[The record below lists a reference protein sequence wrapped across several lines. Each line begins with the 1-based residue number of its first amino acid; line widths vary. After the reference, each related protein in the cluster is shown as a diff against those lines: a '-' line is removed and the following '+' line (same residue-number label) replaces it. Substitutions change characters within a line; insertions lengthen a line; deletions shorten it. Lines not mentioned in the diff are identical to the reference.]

1 MAESK
6 NNTTQYATFKRLNKY
21 NENNENNEKGDL
33 YLMKLVVDT
42 SSSMDSYGTNQ
53 YYSVKEF
60 LDHKKKEN
68 SDYKT
73 LFSFTTFSSL
83 SKNHNDWCEFD
94 DINYS
99 VDDLKKILNP
109 NGSTR
114 LIDTA
119 YEELLDMEEMINE
132 NKEKYNSVIGMF
144 ALQTDGY
151 DNQSILYN
159 NEDLKRKIKELE
171 EKGVISI
178 FLASNQDAIK
188 TGDSYGFSK
197 ENSLKLSS
205 TNSAE
210 AYRSLSQAASE
221 YMEYNTNSEEN
232 EKNTFNPFTDKDRT
246 NCL

>member
-1 MAESK
+1 
-6 NNTTQYATFKRLNKY
+6 
-21 NENNENNEKGDL
+21 
-33 YLMKLVVDT
+33 
-42 SSSMDSYGTNQ
+42 
-53 YYSVKEF
+53 
-60 LDHKKKEN
+60 
-68 SDYKT
+68 
-73 LFSFTTFSSL
+73 
-83 SKNHNDWCEFD
+83 
-94 DINYS
+94 
-99 VDDLKKILNP
+99 
-109 NGSTR
+109 
-114 LIDTA
+114 
-119 YEELLDMEEMINE
+119 
-132 NKEKYNSVIGMF
+132 MF

-159 NEDLKRKIKELE
+159 NEDLKKKIKELE

-232 EKNTFNPFTDKDRT
+232 EKNTFNPFTDKDRM